1 MSSPTHEI
9 LTVCELTSTSRFAP
23 ANLAKQR
30 DVPGYE
36 ALVDDLLADDSSRAE
51 FLKACLAKLGLE
63 VTQDESPVPSLSKI
77 HLSSLHHTEV
87 GELLHSFEDIIT
99 REDGE
104 EYLKEGNDLF
114 HLEKPDSRWSMTAL
128 NQALANEYQAST
140 RTKRTG
146 RGTPDPTA
154 EYIQIPKSIVS
165 HETAWPDP
173 KETPCFNH
181 AVYYSSLQRF
191 REREP
196 QAEEWGDMLLY
207 GEVITSTNT
216 MLER

>member
-1 MSSPTHEI
+1 M
-9 LTVCELTSTSRFAP
+9 
-23 ANLAKQR
+23 
-30 DVPGYE
+30 PGYDE
-36 ALVDDLLADDSSRAE
+36 LIIDLLADDTERAE
-51 FLKACLAKLGLE
+51 FLKACLGKLGLE
-63 VTQDESPVPSLSKI
+63 VTQEESPAPSLSKI
-77 HLSSLHHTEV
+77 HLSSLNHTEV

-104 EYLKEGNDLF
+104 EYLKEENDLF

-140 RTKRTG
+140 KTKRTG

-165 HETAWPDP
+165 HETAWPEP

-181 AVYYSSLQRF
+181 AVYYSSLRNF
-191 REREP
+191 RQKEP
-196 QAEEWGDMLLY
+196 RAEEWGDLLLY